1 MPTVAVLS
9 GGLSLER
16 DVSLRSG
23 RRVADALEDR
33 GRHVL
38 RLDLDDRLV
47 STLAGEEI
55 DLAYLAL
62 HGKAGEDGTIQGL
75 LELMGVPYT
84 GPDAVASALAWDKAV
99 FKGLARRAGLPT
111 PDWVA
116 ITTDAVRDM
125 GAARTLDRV
134 VERLGT
140 PLMVKPAQGGAS
152 MGVRRVS
159 AGPELAAALLAAYSH
174 HHVAIIER
182 VVAGTEVAVSVIDGK
197 PLPAVEILPRGGAAY
212 DFAARYTPGATDF
225 FVPARLD
232 QEVLSRCAQV
242 AVGAY
247 ELIGARHVS
256 RADLIVDADGQPWL
270 LELQTCPGMTETS
283 LLPLA
288 ASAAGCDFAELC
300 DRIVGLALRRP
311 QRRPDLLA
319 QQVRAGTATQNLEK
333 PVEVLT
339 PGIVDHQATTIACA
353 LDLDAGG
360 KRILQAPLQP

>member
-33 GRHVL
+33 GHDVR
-38 RLDLDDRLV
+38 RLDLDERLV
-47 STLAGEEI
+47 STLAGHEI

-84 GPDAVASALAWDKAV
+84 GPDVVASALAWDKAV

-116 ITTDAVRDM
+116 LTADAVRDM

-140 PLMVKPAQGGAS
+140 PLVVKPAQGGAS
-152 MGVRRVS
+152 MGVRHVQG
-159 AGPELAAALLAAYSH
+159 GPDLAAALLAAYSH

-182 VVAGTEVAVSVIDGK
+182 AVAGTEVALSVVDGDA
-197 PLPAVEILPRGGAAY
+197 LPAVEIQPRAGAY
-212 DFAARYTPGATDF
+212 DFAARYTHGATDF
-225 FVPARLD
+225 FAPARLD
-232 QEVLSRCAQV
+232 PDVIARCADV

-247 ELIGARHVS
+247 ELIGARHLS

-288 ASAAGCDFAELC
+288 ASAAGWDFAELC
-300 DRIVGLALRRP
+300 DRIVRLALAAP
-311 QRRPDLLA
+311 APA
-319 QQVRAGTATQNLEK
+319 
-333 PVEVLT
+333 VL
-339 PGIVDHQATTIACA
+339 
-353 LDLDAGG
+353 
-360 KRILQAPLQP
+360 